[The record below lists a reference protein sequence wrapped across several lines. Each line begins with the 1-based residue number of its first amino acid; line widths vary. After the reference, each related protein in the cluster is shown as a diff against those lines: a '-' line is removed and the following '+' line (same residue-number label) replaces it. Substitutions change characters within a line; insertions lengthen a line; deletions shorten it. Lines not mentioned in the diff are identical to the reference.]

1 MPEGSISVLLLLVFS
16 FGSHA
21 AANMAFGLV
30 FLQNGFDLL
39 IKLMVCQPKPL
50 GNILMFRRYEL
61 EWYRPGPDHP
71 AGGDRYPHSH
81 PCPLRFF
88 E

>member
-39 IKLMVCQPKPL
+39 IKLMVCQPKPI
-50 GNILMFRRYEL
+50 GNILMYGRLGNAEALSGLAY
-61 EWYRPGPDHP
+61 
-71 AGGDRYPHSH
+71 GGIVFHDVSGQLGTPF
-81 PCPLRFF
+81 LG
-88 E
+88 